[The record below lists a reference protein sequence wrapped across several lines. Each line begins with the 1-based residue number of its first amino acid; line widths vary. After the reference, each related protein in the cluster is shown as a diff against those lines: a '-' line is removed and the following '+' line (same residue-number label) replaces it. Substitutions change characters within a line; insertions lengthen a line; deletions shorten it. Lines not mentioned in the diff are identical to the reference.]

1 MPFVN
6 PLDALGVAPEVL
18 PSYDTLRTARR
29 RRALDFQ
36 LADGV
41 EVNGVEI
48 SRSDFDRATSDL
60 DDPDLVR
67 GFHALR
73 SHPALN
79 RFLATG
85 DPAYFAGP
93 PPPAPD
99 ARAIRNAV
107 GSEYGEAFG
116 KALALAL
123 LDGNADLVRRM
134 AQSAPLFDPRDTERI
149 QRPTDEALAQIEREV
164 ENMTAGLRRGE
175 SNPTDA
181 AVDLAF
187 EVRPAALNALP
198 LAFASGRTQIARAVR
213 NLGVAA
219 FNDGDD
225 PDAAYQILSVAVGLD
240 VPDEDVEDVEQQL
253 STIRS
258 IRDRRRLNEE
268 HAPALAA
275 AAEAIEELHALAES
289 AGQGRKHAESASLL
303 AMLVDTDA
311 VNSLPDQLSEVRVQV
326 AYAFRGVSVAVW
338 NHTQRLRPAVNPLDQ
353 ALRLRLPPEAKARL
367 EGDLRELTKL
377 AKENEAHE
385 RKEVMVLGGV
395 LLGLRKKTAHVKGYE
410 TNWSAVS
417 DMMSR
422 LLGNDSVSILASAQ
436 THSPDEVRSVIQ
448 TALPFIAGL
457 HKYARPGYDSLALRL
472 KPLAS
477 EDPAIERMIS
487 GPGLSRAAQSDADV
501 KRATSD
507 KEIWQHP
514 WFWWVAFFAVA
525 FVLSN
530 C

>member
-6 PLDALGVAPEVL
+6 PLDALGIAPEVL
-18 PSYDTLRTARR
+18 PSYDTPRTARR

-60 DDPDLVR
+60 DDPELVR

-73 SHPALN
+73 SHPTLN

-85 DPAYFAGP
+85 DPAYFDAP
-93 PPPAPD
+93 PPPVPD
-99 ARAIRNAV
+99 ARAIRRAV
-107 GSEYGEAFG
+107 GSEYAEAFG

-123 LDGNADLVRRM
+123 RDGKADLVQKM
-134 AQSAPLFDPRDTERI
+134 AQSTPLFDPCDAERT
-149 QRPTDEALAQIEREV
+149 QRPIDELLAQTEREV
-164 ENMTAGLRRGE
+164 DDMTARLRRGE
-175 SNPTDA
+175 GNAADT

-187 EVRPAALNALP
+187 EVRPQALNALP
-198 LAFASGRTQIARAVR
+198 STFSSGRTQIARSVR

-240 VPDEDVEDVEQQL
+240 VSDEDAEDVEQQL
-253 STIRS
+253 STIRL

-275 AAEAIEELHALAES
+275 AAEAIDELHTLAES
-289 AGQGRKHAESASLL
+289 AEQGRKHAEAASLKAL
-303 AMLVDTDA
+303 LFDTDV
-311 VNSLPDQLSEVRVQV
+311 VNSLPGLLSEVRVQV
-326 AYAFRGVSVAVW
+326 ALALRGLSVAIW
-338 NHTQRLRPAVNPLDQ
+338 NSSQLLLAASRPLEL
-353 ALRLRLPPEAKARL
+353 ALQLKLPDATKSKLEEDLSELARL
-367 EGDLRELTKL
+367 
-377 AKENEAHE
+377 AKQNEAHE

-395 LLGLRKKTAHVKGYE
+395 LLELRTKTSHVKGYE
-410 TNWSAVS
+410 TNWPAVS
-417 DMMSR
+417 GMMSK

-436 THSPDEVRSVIQ
+436 SHSPDEVRGVVRA
-448 TALPFIAGL
+448 ALPFIAGL
-457 HKYARPGYDSLALRL
+457 HKYARPSYDSLALRL

-487 GPGLSRAAQSDADV
+487 HSGLTQAAQSDADV
-501 KRATSD
+501 KRTTSD

-514 WFWWVAFFAVA
+514 WFWWVAFFAMA
-525 FVLSN
+525 FILSN